1 MQETRSN
8 ENISLNER
16 RIEGYAIVIDSIS
29 EDLGGFREIVRS
41 SALDNIIEKND
52 VIACLE
58 HNGEKV
64 LARSRYGK
72 GSLTLEVDQR
82 GLKYSFFC
90 PKSALGEDL
99 LESVSRGDICNS
111 SFRFVCGEERWS
123 RMEDGT
129 PLREIITIK
138 KLIDVSPVAFPAY
151 SESSVVCAR
160 GLDILTDMENKE
172 IDALKAEIEA
182 LKSELESRNQEPEKV
197 EEPKEEEVRE
207 EPKAEDEEKKSEP
220 EEEKEENTSEDPKSE
235 EEQDEEQEDERSIN
249 EETIN
254 QNNTS
259 VNTTIKMKEFSLLRA
274 INDIANHRSLDEV
287 AQKVNEAGKAELR
300 KSGLGEQGNITIPIE
315 MNTNNDE
322 MRANGILAQTAGA
335 GQENVAED
343 KLSILEPLRANLILS
358 QAGATYLTGLVGDVS
373 IPVYSGSNCGWKGEI
388 ESADNGAG
396 DWSEV
401 VLQPKR
407 LTAYLPISRTF
418 LAQDGNGAEE
428 MLRNDLIRAISQKLE
443 ETIFGDEAGSATKP
457 EGFFNGIV
465 ANTTATKWENV
476 VDYEAELEE
485 KNVNNYVY
493 VMSPSAKA
501 IFRKTQKDAGSG
513 RFVMEDNE
521 IQGRNVYISS
531 NVESKGVIVGDFS
544 DYVVGVWG
552 GISLIV
558 DEYTL
563 AAENQ
568 IRLVVHFYVDAK
580 KRRDSFVAKILK

>member
-8 ENISLNER
+8 ENINVNER
-16 RIEGYAIVIDSIS
+16 RIEGYAIVVDSLS
-29 EDLGGFREIVRS
+29 HDLGGFKEVIRS
-41 SALDNIIEKND
+41 SALEGIIEKND
-52 VIACLE
+52 VVAVLE
-58 HNGEKV
+58 HNTEKV

-72 GSLTLEVDQR
+72 GSLTLEVDNR

-99 LESVSRGDICNS
+99 LESVTRGDICNS

-123 RMEDGT
+123 RMDDGT

-151 SESSVVCAR
+151 EDSSVVCAR
-160 GLDILTDMENKE
+160 GIKILEDMNEQNKE

-182 LKSELESRNQEPEKV
+182 LRSELEARSQEPKV
-197 EEPKEEEVRE
+197 EEEEVRE
-207 EPKAEDEEKKSEP
+207 EPKAEDEEEKKSDAE
-220 EEEKEENTSEDPKSE
+220 EENTSEEEPSKEEKE
-235 EEQDEEQEDERSIN
+235 EEKEDERSLN

-259 VNTTIKMKEFSLLRA
+259 VKTNNKMENKFSLLKA
-274 INDIANHRSLDEV
+274 INDIANKRSLDDV

-300 KSGLGEQGNITIPIE
+300 KSGLGEAGNITIPLE
-315 MNTNNDE
+315 VNTNNDE

-335 GQENVAED
+335 GQENVAEE
-343 KLSILEPLRANLILS
+343 KLSILEPLRANLVLS
-358 QAGATYLTGLVGDVS
+358 QCGATYLTGLVGDVS
-373 IPVYSGSNCGWKGEI
+373 IPVYSGSMCGWKGEVA
-388 ESADNGAG
+388 SADNGAG

-401 VLQPKR
+401 ILQPKR

-418 LAQDGNGAEE
+418 LQQDGNGAEE

-443 ETIFGDEAGSATKP
+443 ETIFGDEAGDATKP
-457 EGFFNGIV
+457 EGFFNGVV

-521 IQGRNVYISS
+521 IQGRSVYISS

-544 DYVVGVWG
+544 DYVVGIWG

-580 KRRDSFVAKILK
+580 KRRDSFVTKILK

>member
-8 ENISLNER
+8 ENINLNDR
-16 RIEGYAIVIDSIS
+16 RIEGYAIVIDSLS
-29 EDLGGFREIVRS
+29 VDLGGFKEIIRS
-41 SALDNIIEKND
+41 SALENIVEKND

-72 GSLTLEVDQR
+72 GSLTLEVDSK
-82 GLKYSFFC
+82 GLKYSFFT

-99 LESVSRGDICNS
+99 LEAVSRGDICNS

-160 GLDILTDMENKE
+160 GLDILNDMENKE

-182 LKSELESRNQEPEKV
+182 LKSELEARNQQPVMV

-207 EPKAEDEEKKSEP
+207 EPKAEEEENKSES
-220 EEEKEENTSEDPKSE
+220 EEEKEEEKSSEDPNPEVE
-235 EEQDEEQEDERSIN
+235 EKEEDERSNN
-249 EETIN
+249 EET
-254 QNNTS
+254 QNNCT
-259 VNTTIKMKEFSLLRA
+259 VNTTIKMEKFSLLRA
-274 INDIANHRSLDEV
+274 INDIANKRSLDEV

-300 KSGLGEQGNITIPIE
+300 KSGLGESGSIAIPLE
-315 MNTNNDE
+315 ANTNNDE
-322 MRANGILAQTAGA
+322 MRANGVLAQTAGA

-343 KLSILEPLRANLILS
+343 KLSILEPLRANLVLS
-358 QAGATYLTGLVGDVS
+358 QAGATILTGLVGDVS
-373 IPVYSGSNCGWKGEI
+373 IPVYSGSNCGWKNETA
-388 ESADNGAG
+388 SADNGAG

-401 VLQPKR
+401 ILQPKR

-428 MLRNDLIRAISQKLE
+428 MLRNDLIKAISQKLE
-443 ETIFGDEAGSATKP
+443 QTIFGDEAGDATKP
-457 EGFFNGIV
+457 EGFFNGVV

-485 KNVNNYVY
+485 KNVNNYSY

-501 IFRKTQKDAGSG
+501 IFRKCQKDAGSG

-521 IQGRNVYISS
+521 MNGRSVNISS
-531 NVESKGVIVGDFS
+531 NVETKGIIVGDFS
-544 DYVVGVWG
+544 DYVVGIWG
-552 GISLIV
+552 GLTMIV

-580 KRRDSFVAKILK
+580 KRRDSFVTKILK